1 MIRRPGESRDPYRVI
16 SRQAKPLP
24 GVMGPGFRRD
34 DADGFGFQF
43 GTVRRVG
50 KGAPAPC
57 PPCNA
62 RLAMVGTL
70 RFAHPT
76 HSHVHPRSR
85 GMIRPRFASLRP
97 VIEQRAQGRPGARC
111 TRGLVC
117 KLHIRKR
124 TRAYR
129 FSGGNPAFPARW
141 CYGLLRALPGDRL
154 SCHRHP
160 RDTSRALSASI
171 GAPGP
176 HDFTVREKPRS
187 SVVTSASTA
196 SHRTFVTIASRPSC
210 RVRRASW

>member
-1 MIRRPGESRDPYRVI
+1 MNSDSSLERSVGWAKARQRRAHHVMLGWRWSARF
-16 SRQAKPLP
+16 ALP
-24 GVMGPGFRRD
+24 
-34 DADGFGFQF
+34 
-43 GTVRRVG
+43 
-50 KGAPAPC
+50 
-57 PPCNA
+57 
-62 RLAMVGTL
+62 TL
-70 RFAHPT
+70 RTRNDGGQPDSDFKHRKDVT
-76 HSHVHPRSR
+76 PRSR

-160 RDTSRALSASI
+160 QELLPRTWRQHRGARTTRLHRPRKATIVSRDIRVHRIPPHVRDDREPPLLSGETGELVALI
-171 GAPGP
+171 CPTG
-176 HDFTVREKPRS
+176 
-187 SVVTSASTA
+187 
-196 SHRTFVTIASRPSC
+196 
-210 RVRRASW
+210 